1 MIPNLLYYS
10 TLYSTILLYT
20 STILLYSLYST
31 ILLYSLLVLYY
42 STLEQ
47 LLDEFAAL
55 KAACDRGEREQ
66 LATD

>member
-1 MIPNLLYYS
+1 MIPLYYTTLLLYYYTTILLYSTLLYYS
-10 TLYSTILLYT
+10 TL
-20 STILLYSLYST
+20 
-31 ILLYSLLVLYY
+31 
-42 STLEQ
+42 LEQ